1 MKIFTCTKSIVSVP
15 LVLQLSQIWGKKQ
28 VSTPWVWRPWLQPF
42 GGFCST
48 MLKHCWWKVP
58 FWNLASSLLVL
69 GACLV
74 HQWSHSSCTPSGIV
88 ISYTRCLCHPTEH
101 PSYIASRARGHR
113 GMHKNLPAATERCKQ
128 PTEGTLLEHL
138 NLVAR
143 GEKWCLVKYR
153 LNDILALDYM
163 LLSTMSC
170 SFYCKQFQILF
181 T

>member
-48 MLKHCWWKVP
+48 MLKHWWWKVP

-101 PSYIASRARGHR
+101 PSNIVSRARAHR

-143 GEKWCLVKYR
+143 GEKWCLV
-153 LNDILALDYM
+153 NTD
-163 LLSTMSC
+163 
-170 SFYCKQFQILF
+170 
-181 T
+181 